1 MIVGSQ
7 GLDVEPLHGP
17 EKLPAWI
24 VGSSAASTWSK
35 RPGWSIVA
43 GPGPAREADPRPPR
57 VDRCAGGQILHVA
70 PLHGRPVRMATAT
83 TAAGLVDHQGLDVKQ
98 AAGLVIA
105 GSPAVEVLRVK
116 QLRGRPASIGARAD
130 RFCTWRRST
139 AGPCGWLP
147 PPPRPA
153 WSITRAST

>member
-1 MIVGSQ
+1 LSPKPPDALIVGSQ

-83 TAAGLVDHQGLDVKQ
+83 TAAGLVDHQGLAVKQ
-98 AAGLVIA
+98 IH
-105 GSPAVEVLRVK
+105 
-116 QLRGRPASIGARAD
+116 GRPASIGAPAD
-130 RFCTWRRST
+130 RSSTWRRHRGR
-139 AGPCGWLP
+139 ARHRRQLGPSRSC
-147 PPPRPA
+147 A
-153 WSITRAST
+153 